1 MTEPTPPQTCG
12 QGLAQ
17 HAALPAKLAEVTEAM
32 ADNLQLHMAALELAD
47 DAARM
52 EHGVYLRLAEEQR
65 QAAAR
70 LRRVAGEMA
79 AARDLPMGAHDTEA
93 LTSPAVAE
101 AFRRFVRAREELAE
115 VLQADLEA
123 DRRLLAEAEAAD
135 RGP

>member
-1 MTEPTPPQTCG
+1 MGEEQTCG
-12 QGLAQ
+12 RGLAQ

-32 ADNLQLHMAALELAD
+32 ADNLQLHMAALELDD

-52 EHGVYLRLAEEQR
+52 EHSVYLRLAEEQR

-70 LRRVAGEMA
+70 LGRVAGEMA
-79 AARDLPMGAHDTEA
+79 AARDLPMGAHDTQA

-123 DRRLLAEAEAAD
+123 DRRLLADAEAAD

>member
-1 MTEPTPPQTCG
+1 MGEEQTCG
-12 QGLAQ
+12 LGLAQ